1 MLMERNGIDKL
12 KKVSIILPLVVAV
25 IFNSSVA
32 AIDRENNSK
41 LSCGIDSYYVK
52 DMVAQDNHIWL
63 LLHDNSIGKDAVACI
78 NEKTLE
84 LQACYRSGEDLEDEM
99 IIQNMSVQPNGSV
112 WLDLFYPKNPKG
124 LQYSLFILQD
134 NVNVA
139 AASNVVL
146 CENIALWEN
155 GSSLCYWDSDEIVKS
170 VDIPADT
177 EPYAIS
183 ALNGRPCFVDAY
195 TGKVFLLNEHGK
207 WINQY
212 SIPVSDNKVLPQGFV
227 DFYASMTSCGNEVYL
242 SYLVGPEKSNSLNRG
257 GLVRLSDGKRLGDTA
272 GLIVHAKKQND
283 DSVQLYMT
291 NGFSDNS
298 KLKEYQQLSIK
309 SDTITEARAFQQ
321 DGDNTAIYL
330 PAEWQYRDNLGR
342 LWGWSETIRNSI
354 TCIDT
359 DSLTDTDSKF
369 SASTDYYGFLD
380 ADESAW
386 YGSQQQG
393 VIKSVVQLGIMNGYT
408 DGTFHPIGNITL
420 SEAIKMA
427 AVVHATCNNQTIS
440 FSASD
445 GGKWYDA
452 YLNYCVKNRIVSSDE
467 YSSLDAYAT
476 RAQIAHIFAKAT
488 SDFAVVN
495 DIDYDYIPDVS
506 ERSEYADE
514 ILALYRAGIS
524 TGDERTRAFRP
535 SDTITRAEAAAIISR
550 VALPTTRIKIV

>member
-1 MLMERNGIDKL
+1 MERKGIDKL

-52 DMVAQDNHIWL
+52 DMIAQDDHIWL
-63 LLHDNSIGKDAVACI
+63 LLHDSSIGKDAVACI

-112 WLDLFYPKNPKG
+112 WLDLFYPKNPKCS
-124 LQYSLFILQD
+124 QYSLFILQD

-212 SIPVSDNKVLPQGFV
+212 SIPVSDNKVLPQEFV
-227 DFYASMTSCGNEVYL
+227 NFYASMTSCGNEVYL

-309 SDTITEARAFQQ
+309 SDAITKVRAFQQ
-321 DGDNTAIYL
+321 DGDNAAIYL
-330 PAEWQYRDNLGR
+330 PAEWQYMDNLGR

-359 DSLTDTDSKF
+359 DSLIDSDTKF
-369 SASTDYYGFLD
+369 STSTDYYGFLD

-427 AVVHATCNNQTIS
+427 AVVRATCNNQTIS

-514 ILALYRAGIS
+514 ILALYRAGIL

-535 SDTITRAEAAAIISR
+535 FDTITRAEAAAIISR

>member
-1 MLMERNGIDKL
+1 MERSGIDKL
-12 KKVSIILPLVVAV
+12 KKACIILPLVVAV

-32 AIDRENNSK
+32 AIDCENNSK

-52 DMVAQDNHIWL
+52 DIIAQDNHIWF

-146 CENIALWEN
+146 CENVALWEN

-212 SIPVSDNKVLPQGFV
+212 SIPVSDNKVLPQEFV
-227 DFYASMTSCGNEVYL
+227 NFYASMTSCGNEVYL
-242 SYLVGPEKSNSLNRG
+242 SYLVGPEKSNSLNTG

-514 ILALYRAGIS
+514 ILALYRAGIL

>member
-1 MLMERNGIDKL
+1 MERNGIDKL
-12 KKVSIILPLVVAV
+12 KKACIILPLVVAV

-32 AIDRENNSK
+32 AIDCENNSK

-52 DMVAQDNHIWL
+52 DMIAQDDHIWL
-63 LLHDNSIGKDAVACI
+63 LLHDSSIDKDAVACI

-124 LQYSLFILQD
+124 SQYSLFILQD

-146 CENIALWEN
+146 CENVALWEN

-212 SIPVSDNKVLPQGFV
+212 SIPVSDNKVLPQEFV
-227 DFYASMTSCGNEVYL
+227 NFYASMTSCGNEVYL

-445 GGKWYDA
+445 GGEWYDA

-514 ILALYRAGIS
+514 ILALYRAGIL

>member
-1 MLMERNGIDKL
+1 MERNGIDKL
-12 KKVSIILPLVVAV
+12 KKACIILPLVVAV

-52 DMVAQDNHIWL
+52 DMIAQDDHIWL
-63 LLHDNSIGKDAVACI
+63 LLHDSSIGKDAVACI

-124 LQYSLFILQD
+124 SQYSLFILQD

-146 CENIALWEN
+146 CENVALWEN

-212 SIPVSDNKVLPQGFV
+212 SIPVSDNKVLPQEFV
-227 DFYASMTSCGNEVYL
+227 NFYASMTSCGNEVYL

-495 DIDYDYIPDVS
+495 DIDYDYISDVS

-514 ILALYRAGIS
+514 ILALYRAGIL

>member
-1 MLMERNGIDKL
+1 MERNGIDKL
-12 KKVSIILPLVVAV
+12 KKACIILPLVVAV

-52 DMVAQDNHIWL
+52 DMIAQDDHIWL
-63 LLHDNSIGKDAVACI
+63 LLHDSSIDKDAVACI

-124 LQYSLFILQD
+124 SQYSLFILQD

-146 CENIALWEN
+146 CENVALWEN

-183 ALNGRPCFVDAY
+183 ALNGRPCFIDAY

-212 SIPVSDNKVLPQGFV
+212 SIPVSDNKVLPQEFV
-227 DFYASMTSCGNEVYL
+227 NFYASMTSCGNEVYL

-309 SDTITEARAFQQ
+309 SDTITKVRAFQQ

-495 DIDYDYIPDVS
+495 DIDYDYISDVS

-514 ILALYRAGIS
+514 ILALYRAGIL

>member
-1 MLMERNGIDKL
+1 MERNGIDKL

-32 AIDRENNSK
+32 AIDCENNSK

-52 DMVAQDNHIWL
+52 DMVAQDNHMWL

-112 WLDLFYPKNPKG
+112 WLDLFYPKNPKCS
-124 LQYSLFILQD
+124 QYSLFILQD

-212 SIPVSDNKVLPQGFV
+212 SIPVSDNKVLPQEFV
-227 DFYASMTSCGNEVYL
+227 NFYASMTSCGNEVYL

-495 DIDYDYIPDVS
+495 DIDYDYISDVS

-514 ILALYRAGIS
+514 ILALYRAGIL

>member
-1 MLMERNGIDKL
+1 MERNGIDKL
-12 KKVSIILPLVVAV
+12 KKACIILPLVVAV

-52 DMVAQDNHIWL
+52 DMIAQDDHIWL
-63 LLHDNSIGKDAVACI
+63 LLHDSSIGKDAVACI

-212 SIPVSDNKVLPQGFV
+212 SIPVSDNKVLPQEFV
-227 DFYASMTSCGNEVYL
+227 NFYASMTSCGNEVYL

-514 ILALYRAGIS
+514 ILALYRAGIL

>member
-1 MLMERNGIDKL
+1 MERNGIDKL
-12 KKVSIILPLVVAV
+12 KKACIILPLVVAV

-52 DMVAQDNHIWL
+52 DMVAQDNHMWL

-146 CENIALWEN
+146 CENVALWEN

-212 SIPVSDNKVLPQGFV
+212 SIPVSDNKVLPQEFV
-227 DFYASMTSCGNEVYL
+227 NFYASMTSCGNEVYL

-393 VIKSVVQLGIMNGYT
+393 VIKSVVQLDIMNGYT

-514 ILALYRAGIS
+514 ILALYRAGIL

>member
-1 MLMERNGIDKL
+1 MERNGIDKL
-12 KKVSIILPLVVAV
+12 KKACIILPLVVAV

-32 AIDRENNSK
+32 AIDCENNSK

-52 DMVAQDNHIWL
+52 DMIAQDDHIWL
-63 LLHDNSIGKDAVACI
+63 LLHDNSIDKDAVACI

-124 LQYSLFILQD
+124 SQYSLFILQD

-146 CENIALWEN
+146 CENVALWEN

-212 SIPVSDNKVLPQGFV
+212 SIPVSDNKVLPQEFV
-227 DFYASMTSCGNEVYL
+227 NFYASMTSCGNEVYL

-309 SDTITEARAFQQ
+309 SDTITKVRAFQQ

-342 LWGWSETIRNSI
+342 LWGWSEAIRNSI

-514 ILALYRAGIS
+514 ILALYRAGIL

>member
-1 MLMERNGIDKL
+1 MERNGIDKL
-12 KKVSIILPLVVAV
+12 KKACIILPLVVAV

-112 WLDLFYPKNPKG
+112 WLDLFYPKNPKCS
-124 LQYSLFILQD
+124 QYSLFILQD
-134 NVNVA
+134 DVNVA

-212 SIPVSDNKVLPQGFV
+212 SIPVSDNKVLPQEFV
-227 DFYASMTSCGNEVYL
+227 NFYASMTSCGNEVYL

-309 SDTITEARAFQQ
+309 SDTITKVRAFQQ
-321 DGDNTAIYL
+321 DGDNAAIYL
-330 PAEWQYRDNLGR
+330 PAEWQYMDNLGR

-359 DSLTDTDSKF
+359 DSLTDSDTKF
-369 SASTDYYGFLD
+369 STSTDYYGFLD

-427 AVVHATCNNQTIS
+427 AVVHATCNNQRIS

-445 GGKWYDA
+445 DGKWYDA
-452 YLNYCVKNRIVSSDE
+452 YLNYCVKNRIVSSGE

-514 ILALYRAGIS
+514 ILALYRAGIL

>member
-1 MLMERNGIDKL
+1 MERNGIDKL
-12 KKVSIILPLVVAV
+12 KKACIILPLVVAV

-52 DMVAQDNHIWL
+52 DMIAQDDHIWL
-63 LLHDNSIGKDAVACI
+63 LLHDSSIDKDAVACI

-99 IIQNMSVQPNGSV
+99 IIQNMSVQPNRSV

-124 LQYSLFILQD
+124 SQYSLFILQD

-146 CENIALWEN
+146 CENVALWEN

-212 SIPVSDNKVLPQGFV
+212 SIPVSDNKVLPQEFV
-227 DFYASMTSCGNEVYL
+227 NFYASMTSCGNEVYL

-495 DIDYDYIPDVS
+495 DIDYDYISDVS

-514 ILALYRAGIS
+514 ILALYRAGIL

>member
-1 MLMERNGIDKL
+1 MERNGIDKL
-12 KKVSIILPLVVAV
+12 KKACIILPLVVAV

-112 WLDLFYPKNPKG
+112 WLDRLYPKNPKG
-124 LQYSLFILQD
+124 WQYSLFILQD

-212 SIPVSDNKVLPQGFV
+212 SIPVSDNKVLPQEFV
-227 DFYASMTSCGNEVYL
+227 NFYASMTSCGNEVYL
-242 SYLVGPEKSNSLNRG
+242 SYLVGPEKSNSLNAG

-309 SDTITEARAFQQ
+309 SDAITKVRAFQQ
-321 DGDNTAIYL
+321 DGDNAAIYL
-330 PAEWQYRDNLGR
+330 PAEWQYMDNLGR

-359 DSLTDTDSKF
+359 DSLIDSDTKF
-369 SASTDYYGFLD
+369 STSTDYYGFLD

-495 DIDYDYIPDVS
+495 DVDYDYIPDVS

-514 ILALYRAGIS
+514 ILALYRAGIL

-535 SDTITRAEAAAIISR
+535 FDTITRAEAAAIISR

>member
-1 MLMERNGIDKL
+1 MERNGIDKL
-12 KKVSIILPLVVAV
+12 KKACIILPLVVAV

-52 DMVAQDNHIWL
+52 DMIAQDDHIWL
-63 LLHDNSIGKDAVACI
+63 LLHDSSIDKDAVACI

-124 LQYSLFILQD
+124 SQYSLFILQD

-146 CENIALWEN
+146 CENVALWEN

-212 SIPVSDNKVLPQGFV
+212 SIPVSDNKVLPQEFV
-227 DFYASMTSCGNEVYL
+227 NFYASMTSCGNEVYL

-359 DSLTDTDSKF
+359 DSLTDSDTKF
-369 SASTDYYGFLD
+369 STSTDYYGFLD

-445 GGKWYDA
+445 GGEWYDA

-495 DIDYDYIPDVS
+495 DIDYDYISDVS

-514 ILALYRAGIS
+514 ILALYRAGIL

>member
-1 MLMERNGIDKL
+1 MERNGIDKL
-12 KKVSIILPLVVAV
+12 KKACIILPLVVAV

-32 AIDRENNSK
+32 AIDCENNSK

-52 DMVAQDNHIWL
+52 DMIAQDNHIWF
-63 LLHDNSIGKDAVACI
+63 LLHDSSIGKDAVACI

-84 LQACYRSGEDLEDEM
+84 LQACYRSGENLEDEM

-124 LQYSLFILQD
+124 SQYSLFILQD

-155 GSSLCYWDSDEIVKS
+155 ESSLCYWDSDEIVKS

-212 SIPVSDNKVLPQGFV
+212 SIPVSDNKVLPQEFV
-227 DFYASMTSCGNEVYL
+227 NFYASMTSCGNEVYL
-242 SYLVGPEKSNSLNRG
+242 SYLVGPEKSNSLNAG

-476 RAQIAHIFAKAT
+476 RAQIAHIFA
-488 SDFAVVN
+488 
-495 DIDYDYIPDVS
+495 
-506 ERSEYADE
+506 
-514 ILALYRAGIS
+514 
-524 TGDERTRAFRP
+524 
-535 SDTITRAEAAAIISR
+535 
-550 VALPTTRIKIV
+550 

>member
-1 MLMERNGIDKL
+1 MERNGIDKL
-12 KKVSIILPLVVAV
+12 KKACIILPLVVAV

-52 DMVAQDNHIWL
+52 DMIAQDDHIWL
-63 LLHDNSIGKDAVACI
+63 LLHDNSIDKDAVACI

-112 WLDLFYPKNPKG
+112 WLDLFYPKNPKCS
-124 LQYSLFILQD
+124 QYSLFILQD

-212 SIPVSDNKVLPQGFV
+212 SIPVSDNKVLPQEFV
-227 DFYASMTSCGNEVYL
+227 NFYASMTSCGNEVYL
-242 SYLVGPEKSNSLNRG
+242 SYLVGPEKSNSLNTG

-309 SDTITEARAFQQ
+309 SDTITKVRAFQQ

-342 LWGWSETIRNSI
+342 LWGWSEAIRNSI

-427 AVVHATCNNQTIS
+427 AVVHATCNNQRIS
-440 FSASD
+440 FSTSD

-514 ILALYRAGIS
+514 ILALYRAGIL

>member
-1 MLMERNGIDKL
+1 MERNGIDKL
-12 KKVSIILPLVVAV
+12 KKSCIILPLVVAV

-52 DMVAQDNHIWL
+52 DMIAQDDHIWL
-63 LLHDNSIGKDAVACI
+63 LLHDSSIDKDAVACI

-124 LQYSLFILQD
+124 SQYSLFILQD

-146 CENIALWEN
+146 CENVALWEN

-212 SIPVSDNKVLPQGFV
+212 SIPVSDNKVLPQEFV
-227 DFYASMTSCGNEVYL
+227 NFYASMTSCGNEVYL

-495 DIDYDYIPDVS
+495 DIDYDCIPDVS

-514 ILALYRAGIS
+514 ILALYRAGIL

>member
-1 MLMERNGIDKL
+1 MERNGIDKL
-12 KKVSIILPLVVAV
+12 KKACIILPLVVAV

-52 DMVAQDNHIWL
+52 DMIAQDDHIWL

-124 LQYSLFILQD
+124 SQYSLFILQD

-146 CENIALWEN
+146 CENVALWGN
-155 GSSLCYWDSDEIVKS
+155 GGSLCYWDSDEIVKS
-170 VDIPADT
+170 VDIPAGT

-212 SIPVSDNKVLPQGFV
+212 SIPVSDNKVLPQEFV
-227 DFYASMTSCGNEVYL
+227 NFYASMTSCGNEVYL

-359 DSLTDTDSKF
+359 DSLTDSDTKF
-369 SASTDYYGFLD
+369 STSTDYYGFLD

-420 SEAIKMA
+420 SEAIKMS

-440 FSASD
+440 FSTSD

-514 ILALYRAGIS
+514 ILALYRAGIL
-524 TGDERTRAFRP
+524 TGDERTRAFRL

>member
-1 MLMERNGIDKL
+1 MERNGIDKL
-12 KKVSIILPLVVAV
+12 KKACIILPLVVAV

-32 AIDRENNSK
+32 AIDCENNSK

-52 DMVAQDNHIWL
+52 DIIAQDNHIWF

-112 WLDLFYPKNPKG
+112 WLDPFYPKNPKG
-124 LQYSLFILQD
+124 SQYSLFILQD

-146 CENIALWEN
+146 CENVALWEN

-212 SIPVSDNKVLPQGFV
+212 SIPVSDNKVLPQEFV
-227 DFYASMTSCGNEVYL
+227 NFYASMTSCGNEVYL

-452 YLNYCVKNRIVSSDE
+452 YLNYCVKNRIVSSGE

-495 DIDYDYIPDVS
+495 DIDYDYISDVS

-514 ILALYRAGIS
+514 ILALYRAGIL

>member
-1 MLMERNGIDKL
+1 MERNGIDKL
-12 KKVSIILPLVVAV
+12 KKACIILPLVVAV

-52 DMVAQDNHIWL
+52 DMIAQDDHIWL
-63 LLHDNSIGKDAVACI
+63 LLHDSSIGKDAVACI

-84 LQACYRSGEDLEDEM
+84 LQTCYRSGEDLEDEM

-124 LQYSLFILQD
+124 SQYSLFILQD

-146 CENIALWEN
+146 CENVALWKN

-170 VDIPADT
+170 VDIPAGT
-177 EPYAIS
+177 GPYAIS

-212 SIPVSDNKVLPQGFV
+212 SIPVSDNKVLPQEFV
-227 DFYASMTSCGNEVYL
+227 NFYASMTSCGNEVYL

-359 DSLTDTDSKF
+359 DSLTDSDTKF
-369 SASTDYYGFLD
+369 STSTDYYGFLD

-445 GGKWYDA
+445 GGEWYDA

-488 SDFAVVN
+488 SDFAVIN

-514 ILALYRAGIS
+514 ILALYRAGIL
-524 TGDERTRAFRP
+524 TGDGRTRAFRP

>member
-1 MLMERNGIDKL
+1 MERNGIDKL
-12 KKVSIILPLVVAV
+12 KKACIILPLVVAV

-52 DMVAQDNHIWL
+52 DMIAQDDHIWL
-63 LLHDNSIGKDAVACI
+63 LLHDSSIDKDAVACI

-124 LQYSLFILQD
+124 SQYSLFILQD

-146 CENIALWEN
+146 CENVALWEN

-212 SIPVSDNKVLPQGFV
+212 SIPVSDNKVLPQEFV
-227 DFYASMTSCGNEVYL
+227 NFYASMTSCGNEVYL

-467 YSSLDAYAT
+467 YSSHDAYAT

-495 DIDYDYIPDVS
+495 DIDYDYISDVS

-514 ILALYRAGIS
+514 ILALYRAGIL

>member
-1 MLMERNGIDKL
+1 MERNGIDKL

-32 AIDRENNSK
+32 AIDCENNSK
-41 LSCGIDSYYVK
+41 LSCGIDSYCVK
-52 DMVAQDNHIWL
+52 DIIAQDDHIWF

-112 WLDLFYPKNPKG
+112 WLDLFYPKNPKCS
-124 LQYSLFILQD
+124 QYSLFILQD

-212 SIPVSDNKVLPQGFV
+212 SIPVSDNKVLPQEFV
-227 DFYASMTSCGNEVYL
+227 NFYASMTSCGNEVYL

-359 DSLTDTDSKF
+359 DSLTDSDTKF
-369 SASTDYYGFLD
+369 STSTDYYGFLD

-445 GGKWYDA
+445 GGEWYDA

-514 ILALYRAGIS
+514 ILALYRAGIL

>member
-1 MLMERNGIDKL
+1 MERNGIDKL
-12 KKVSIILPLVVAV
+12 KKACIILPLVVAV

-41 LSCGIDSYYVK
+41 LSCGTDSYYVK
-52 DMVAQDNHIWL
+52 DMIAQDDHIWL
-63 LLHDNSIGKDAVACI
+63 LLHDSSIDKDAVACI

-124 LQYSLFILQD
+124 SQYSLFILQD

-146 CENIALWEN
+146 CENVALWEN

-212 SIPVSDNKVLPQGFV
+212 SIPVSDNKVLPQEFV
-227 DFYASMTSCGNEVYL
+227 NFYASMTSCGNEVYL

-495 DIDYDYIPDVS
+495 DIDYDYISDVS

-514 ILALYRAGIS
+514 ILALYRAGIL

>member
-1 MLMERNGIDKL
+1 MERNGIDKL
-12 KKVSIILPLVVAV
+12 KKACIILPLVVAV

-52 DMVAQDNHIWL
+52 DMIAQDDHIWL
-63 LLHDNSIGKDAVACI
+63 LLHDSSIDKDAVACI

-124 LQYSLFILQD
+124 SQYSLFILQD

-146 CENIALWEN
+146 CENVALWEN

-212 SIPVSDNKVLPQGFV
+212 SIPVSDNKVLPQEFV
-227 DFYASMTSCGNEVYL
+227 NFYASMTSCGNEVYL

-321 DGDNTAIYL
+321 YGDNTAIYL

-495 DIDYDYIPDVS
+495 DIDYDYISDVS

-514 ILALYRAGIS
+514 ILALYRAGIL

>member
-1 MLMERNGIDKL
+1 MERNGIDKL
-12 KKVSIILPLVVAV
+12 KKACIILPLVVAV

-52 DMVAQDNHIWL
+52 DMIAQDDHIWL
-63 LLHDNSIGKDAVACI
+63 LLHDSSIDKDAVACI
-78 NEKTLE
+78 NEKTIE

-124 LQYSLFILQD
+124 SQYSLFILQD

-146 CENIALWEN
+146 CENVALWEN

-212 SIPVSDNKVLPQGFV
+212 SIPVSDNKVLPQEFV
-227 DFYASMTSCGNEVYL
+227 NFYASMTSCGNEVYL

-495 DIDYDYIPDVS
+495 DIDYDYISDVS

-514 ILALYRAGIS
+514 ILALYRAGIL

>member
-1 MLMERNGIDKL
+1 MERNRIDKL
-12 KKVSIILPLVVAV
+12 KKACIILPLVVAV

-212 SIPVSDNKVLPQGFV
+212 SIPVSDNKVLPQEFV
-227 DFYASMTSCGNEVYL
+227 NFYASMTSCGNEVYL
-242 SYLVGPEKSNSLNRG
+242 SYLVGPEKSNSLNTG

>member
-1 MLMERNGIDKL
+1 MERNGIDKL
-12 KKVSIILPLVVAV
+12 KKACIILPLVVAV

-52 DMVAQDNHIWL
+52 DMIAQDDHIWL
-63 LLHDNSIGKDAVACI
+63 LLHDSSIGKDAVACI

-146 CENIALWEN
+146 CENVALWEN
-155 GSSLCYWDSDEIVKS
+155 ESSLCYWDSDEIVKS

-212 SIPVSDNKVLPQGFV
+212 SIPVSDNKVLPQEFV
-227 DFYASMTSCGNEVYL
+227 NFYASMTSCGNEVYL

-488 SDFAVVN
+488 SDFAVIN

-514 ILALYRAGIS
+514 ILALYRAGIL

>member
-1 MLMERNGIDKL
+1 MERNGIDKL
-12 KKVSIILPLVVAV
+12 KKACIILPLVVAV

-212 SIPVSDNKVLPQGFV
+212 SIPVSDNKVLPQEFV

-427 AVVHATCNNQTIS
+427 AVVHATCNNQRIS

-445 GGKWYDA
+445 DGKWYDA
-452 YLNYCVKNRIVSSDE
+452 YLNYCVKNRIVSSGE

-495 DIDYDYIPDVS
+495 DIDYDCIPDVS

-550 VALPTTRIKIV
+550 VALATTRIKIV

>member
-1 MLMERNGIDKL
+1 MERSGIDKL
-12 KKVSIILPLVVAV
+12 KKACIILPLVVAV

-52 DMVAQDNHIWL
+52 DMIAQDDHIWL
-63 LLHDNSIGKDAVACI
+63 LLHDSSIGKDAVACI

-146 CENIALWEN
+146 CENVALWGN
-155 GSSLCYWDSDEIVKS
+155 GGSLCYWDSDEIVKS

-212 SIPVSDNKVLPQGFV
+212 SIPVSDNKVLPQEFV
-227 DFYASMTSCGNEVYL
+227 NFYASMTSCGNEVYL

-514 ILALYRAGIS
+514 ILALYRAGIL

>member
-1 MLMERNGIDKL
+1 MERNGIDKL
-12 KKVSIILPLVVAV
+12 KKACIILPLVVAV

-52 DMVAQDNHIWL
+52 DMIAQDDHIWL
-63 LLHDNSIGKDAVACI
+63 LLHDSSIDKDAVACI

-124 LQYSLFILQD
+124 SQYSLFILQD

-146 CENIALWEN
+146 CENVALWEN

-212 SIPVSDNKVLPQGFV
+212 SIPVSDNKVLPQEFV
-227 DFYASMTSCGNEVYL
+227 NFYASMTSCGNEVYL

-495 DIDYDYIPDVS
+495 DIDYDYISDVS

-514 ILALYRAGIS
+514 ILALYRAGIL
-524 TGDERTRAFRP
+524 TGDERPRAFRP

>member
-1 MLMERNGIDKL
+1 MERSGIDKL
-12 KKVSIILPLVVAV
+12 KKACIILPLVVAV

-52 DMVAQDNHIWL
+52 DMIAQDDHIWL
-63 LLHDNSIGKDAVACI
+63 LLHDSSIDKDAVACI

-146 CENIALWEN
+146 CENVALWEN

-170 VDIPADT
+170 VDIPAGT

-212 SIPVSDNKVLPQGFV
+212 SIPVSDNMVLPQEFV
-227 DFYASMTSCGNEVYL
+227 NFYASMTSCGNEVYL

-257 GLVRLSDGKRLGDTA
+257 SLVRLSDGKRLGDTA

-309 SDTITEARAFQQ
+309 SDTITKVRAFQQ
-321 DGDNTAIYL
+321 GGDNAAIYL
-330 PAEWQYRDNLGR
+330 PAEWQYMDNLGR
-342 LWGWSETIRNSI
+342 LWGWSEKIRNSI

-359 DSLTDTDSKF
+359 DSLTDSDTKF
-369 SASTDYYGFLD
+369 STSTDYYGFLD

-427 AVVHATCNNQTIS
+427 AVVHATCNNQRIS

-445 GGKWYDA
+445 DGKWYDA
-452 YLNYCVKNRIVSSDE
+452 YLNYCVKNRIVSSGE

-514 ILALYRAGIS
+514 ILALYRAGIL

>member
-1 MLMERNGIDKL
+1 MERSGIDKL
-12 KKVSIILPLVVAV
+12 KKACIILPLVVAV

-52 DMVAQDNHIWL
+52 DMVAQDNHMWL

-124 LQYSLFILQD
+124 SQYSLFILQD

-146 CENIALWEN
+146 CENVALWEN

-212 SIPVSDNKVLPQGFV
+212 SIPVSDNKVLPQEFV
-227 DFYASMTSCGNEVYL
+227 NFYASMTSCGNEVYL

-514 ILALYRAGIS
+514 ILALYRAGIL

>member
-1 MLMERNGIDKL
+1 MERNGIDKL
-12 KKVSIILPLVVAV
+12 KKACIILPLVVAV

-52 DMVAQDNHIWL
+52 DMIAQDDHIWL
-63 LLHDNSIGKDAVACI
+63 LLHDSSIDKDAVACI

-124 LQYSLFILQD
+124 SQYSLFILQD

-146 CENIALWEN
+146 CENVALWEN

-212 SIPVSDNKVLPQGFV
+212 SIPVSDNKVLPQEFV
-227 DFYASMTSCGNEVYL
+227 NFYASMTSCGNEVYL

-309 SDTITEARAFQQ
+309 SDAITKVRAFQQ
-321 DGDNTAIYL
+321 DGDNAAIYL
-330 PAEWQYRDNLGR
+330 PAEWQYMDNLGR

-359 DSLTDTDSKF
+359 DSLIDSDTKF
-369 SASTDYYGFLD
+369 STSTDYYGFLD

-440 FSASD
+440 FSTSD

-514 ILALYRAGIS
+514 ILALYRAGIL

>member
-1 MLMERNGIDKL
+1 MERNGIDKL
-12 KKVSIILPLVVAV
+12 KKACIILPLVVAV

-32 AIDRENNSK
+32 AIDCENNSK

-52 DMVAQDNHIWL
+52 DMIAQDDHIWL
-63 LLHDNSIGKDAVACI
+63 LLHDSSIGKDAVACI

-146 CENIALWEN
+146 CENVALWEN

-212 SIPVSDNKVLPQGFV
+212 SIPVSDNKVLPQEFV
-227 DFYASMTSCGNEVYL
+227 NFYASMTSCGNEVYL

-321 DGDNTAIYL
+321 DGDNAAIYL
-330 PAEWQYRDNLGR
+330 PAEWQYMDNLGR

-359 DSLTDTDSKF
+359 DSLIDSDTKF
-369 SASTDYYGFLD
+369 STSTDYYGFLD

-427 AVVHATCNNQTIS
+427 AVVHATCNNQRIS
-440 FSASD
+440 FSTSD

-514 ILALYRAGIS
+514 ILALYRAGIL

-535 SDTITRAEAAAIISR
+535 FDTITRAEAAAIISR

>member
-1 MLMERNGIDKL
+1 MERNGIDKL
-12 KKVSIILPLVVAV
+12 KKACIILPLVVAV

-52 DMVAQDNHIWL
+52 DMIAQDDHIWL
-63 LLHDNSIGKDAVACI
+63 LLHDSSIDKDAVACI

-112 WLDLFYPKNPKG
+112 WLDLIYPKNPKG
-124 LQYSLFILQD
+124 SQYSLFILQD

-146 CENIALWEN
+146 CENVALWEN

-212 SIPVSDNKVLPQGFV
+212 SIPVSDNKVLPQEFV
-227 DFYASMTSCGNEVYL
+227 NFYASMTSCGNEVYL

-495 DIDYDYIPDVS
+495 DIDYDYISDVS

-514 ILALYRAGIS
+514 ILALYRAGIL